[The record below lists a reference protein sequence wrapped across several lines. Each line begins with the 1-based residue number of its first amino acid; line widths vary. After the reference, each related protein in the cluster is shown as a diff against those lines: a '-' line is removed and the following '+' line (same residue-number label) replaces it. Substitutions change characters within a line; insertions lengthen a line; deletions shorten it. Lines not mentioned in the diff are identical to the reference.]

1 MALNQDEET
10 RGKES
15 KGKEIAAGNSRRITR
30 PPLSFLAILYEHG
43 IALDTSCPDQ
53 LCQQLYDGVFLKP
66 NKMKYF
72 VDEKSNKNCFVLFAR
87 ELAVVHGDN
96 PDYWRWMEDNETS
109 GKDIEVAELLKIC
122 WLEIGGAIRT
132 INLSPGTLYE
142 IVFILMK
149 RNNDSQFNLDLTIKP
164 QHSKALKRSESL
176 EDKPLNNWCEVLV
189 GEFVLSAQYVGYME
203 FSLGQYD
210 GDWKHGLVV
219 KCAIIRPKK

>member
-1 MALNQDEET
+1 
-10 RGKES
+10 
-15 KGKEIAAGNSRRITR
+15 
-30 PPLSFLAILYEHG
+30 
-43 IALDTSCPDQ
+43 
-53 LCQQLYDGVFLKP
+53 
-66 NKMKYF
+66 
-72 VDEKSNKNCFVLFAR
+72 
-87 ELAVVHGDN
+87 
-96 PDYWRWMEDNETS
+96 MEDNETS

-176 EDKPLNNWCEVLV
+176 EDKPLNNWFEVLV
-189 GEFVLSAQYVGYME
+189 GEFMLSAQYVGYME